1 MSLLPQSYQL
11 IHVFT
16 SPLQQCEFKT
26 CVVHTSH
33 THQIIACIREE
44 TTNNNT
50 KTFLLISVH
59 SNKANFNQNIQLDT
73 VHIPTRSYCAI
84 DQNGQDVIVLFEDY
98 YYFSYTIMRNNFY
111 EPKLRNVILP
121 KSNKIGGVNCFTV
134 FSHCGLPVGVFG
146 TRNGIVG
153 FFNVNSGMLIQ
164 TISISKKP
172 IEEIQLSQSILL
184 IQTGKM
190 IYIIKIKDNDEL
202 IIENPIKF
210 CTSDIFYVNKGQIG
224 VNINNKLQIWNI
236 GIKGPILLK
245 EIDYSNRVYTK
256 TNITACSIGDLIFI
270 SDTKCI
276 SIIYDST
283 VIYCEKLMEKP
294 KGIIPFQ
301 LPTMEDIKL
310 FEGIVIWNENQ
321 IILCKPTKSIE
332 QIIINQLKIEEDIE
346 KQNKIYSILRGY
358 ESSKETI
365 IAIAKI
371 LVKEYPIK
379 SHKLL
384 ETFNIFNYSIYQY
397 IFIHH
402 KLSIQEYDL
411 ILQSIEKHS
420 EESIEIAD
428 LIVSIYIIK
437 DYYYGIT
444 ADSSFIKYLNQ
455 KVLYNRTKA
464 MTKLVEHP
472 KLFWRYILELLLLCE
487 LKVVK
492 VYCKTIRS
500 LSMNIVEPQLFISSL
515 IKNVPKSIFEIL
527 NTSPLYDSL
536 TIPQKFD
543 MLCKAIKLSPNLSHI
558 IQLESLLFQLK
569 PQQLDC
575 LTQLIKP
582 KTLTFSCIC
591 MINDYAKYDLY
602 DLYVKAVLFQQLP
615 LISGDV
621 DKIIDLIQSFDN
633 LLFDFSRTYQF
644 LELNSFI
651 LESAILLYLYGQYE
665 TALEYLFNKLETLS
679 NKEDIE
685 IFILKYIIGKITENE
700 LLSIINNNNYISS
713 VLLNLLL
720 NKNKFICYF
729 TPTVI
734 TQLEL
739 NYIKI
744 TSSSKLLNKQKCLER
759 IILSVD
765 GTAQR
770 LITTAKAPSEIIIFC
785 PKKHKFTI
793 RSLKQKAKITTK
805 IDPTNNVIKEMNKLI
820 NAFLLENEFSNNKLI
835 CPLCVKS
842 ILEPNKLEK
851 DEEK

>member
-1 MSLLPQSYQL
+1 M
-11 IHVFT
+11 
-16 SPLQQCEFKT
+16 
-26 CVVHTSH
+26 
-33 THQIIACIREE
+33 
-44 TTNNNT
+44 
-50 KTFLLISVH
+50 
-59 SNKANFNQNIQLDT
+59 
-73 VHIPTRSYCAI
+73 
-84 DQNGQDVIVLFEDY
+84 
-98 YYFSYTIMRNNFY
+98 
-111 EPKLRNVILP
+111 
-121 KSNKIGGVNCFTV
+121 
-134 FSHCGLPVGVFG
+134 
-146 TRNGIVG
+146 
-153 FFNVNSGMLIQ
+153 
-164 TISISKKP
+164 
-172 IEEIQLSQSILL
+172 
-184 IQTGKM
+184 
-190 IYIIKIKDNDEL
+190 
-202 IIENPIKF
+202 
-210 CTSDIFYVNKGQIG
+210 
-224 VNINNKLQIWNI
+224 
-236 GIKGPILLK
+236 
-245 EIDYSNRVYTK
+245 
-256 TNITACSIGDLIFI
+256 
-270 SDTKCI
+270 
-276 SIIYDST
+276 
-283 VIYCEKLMEKP
+283 
-294 KGIIPFQ
+294 
-301 LPTMEDIKL
+301 
-310 FEGIVIWNENQ
+310 
-321 IILCKPTKSIE
+321 
-332 QIIINQLKIEEDIE
+332 
-346 KQNKIYSILRGY
+346 YSILRGY

-365 IAIAKI
+365 IAMAKI

-384 ETFNIFNYSIYQY
+384 ETFNIFNYSIYRY

-402 KLSIQEYDL
+402 KLSIKEYDL
-411 ILQSIEKHS
+411 ILESIEKHS
-420 EESIEIAD
+420 EENIQIAD

-444 ADSSFIKYLNQ
+444 SDSSFIKYLNQ

-492 VYCKTIRS
+492 VYCKTIRT

-527 NTSPLYDSL
+527 NTPPLYDSL
-536 TIPQKFD
+536 TILQKFD

-602 DLYVKAVLFQQLP
+602 DLYVKAVLLQELP

-621 DKIIDLIQSFDN
+621 DKIIALIKGFDN
-633 LLFDFSRTYQF
+633 PLFDFSRTYQF
-644 LELNSFI
+644 LELNNFI
-651 LESAILLYLYGQYE
+651 LESAILLYLYKQYE
-665 TALEYLFNKLETLS
+665 TTLEYLFNKLENS
-679 NKEDIE
+679 PNKEDIE
-685 IFILKYIIGKITENE
+685 IFILKYIIGKIPEND
-700 LLSIINNNNYISS
+700 LLSIINNNNYINS
-713 VLLNLLL
+713 VLLNLIL
-720 NKNKFICYF
+720 NKNEFVSYF
-729 TPTVI
+729 TPTII

-739 NYIKI
+739 NYIR
-744 TSSSKLLNKQKCLER
+744 TTSSKLPNKQKCLEK

-770 LITTAKAPSEIIIFC
+770 LITTAKVPSEIIIFC

-805 IDPTNNVIKEMNKLI
+805 IDPNNNVIKEMNKLI
-820 NAFLLENEFSNNKLI
+820 NSFSLENESSNNKLI